1 MRSCYRSSQQSG
13 KIRVVDSVCQNPR
26 LSAGQAVT
34 APRSRRQARTV
45 LVQDGHGEG
54 HPAAVPAVSH
64 SRRRFRGARDAFRGQ
79 QGIIGAS
86 SGLVVSVSIDP
97 DPVLVQERRLAGIDE
112 GGRRAVIGLEV
123 GVGAVRIAQAS
134 ATGAAGVRRRNFSP
148 VTTVASMV
156 ERRTFRQASPR
167 TP

>member
-1 MRSCYRSSQQSG
+1 
-13 KIRVVDSVCQNPR
+13 V
-26 LSAGQAVT
+26 
-34 APRSRRQARTV
+34 
-45 LVQDGHGEG
+45 
-54 HPAAVPAVSH
+54 
-64 SRRRFRGARDAFRGQ
+64 RDAFRGQ
-79 QGIIGAS
+79 ERIVGRIV
-86 SGLVVSVSIDP
+86 GLVIPVPADP